1 MPEAA
6 RNAIYFAVAI
16 GVAICCY
23 KFGQH
28 GLLQN
33 IPPSEDQRRERER
46 HQETYLLESIVAS
59 MLLHHKHHSAS
70 TIDRV
75 ILAYNNGLFREVGLE
90 GQVRVWLNAVGK
102 SRECSGRSRA
112 AISNIIVGNSSAGMA
127 MEDLEFEYAATG
139 DAEKLKQLELLR
151 VAAYPKIAAA
161 AERVF
166 RRQALA
172 EDPSGRLLAMSGTL
186 REEFTP
192 VVG

>member
-16 GVAICCY
+16 GLAICCY

-28 GLLQN
+28 GLLRN
-33 IPPSEDQRRERER
+33 IPPSEDRRRERER

-59 MLLHHKHHSAS
+59 MLLHHKHRSAS

-75 ILAYNNGLFREVGLE
+75 ILAYNNGLFREAGLE
-90 GQVRVWLNAVGK
+90 AQVRVWLNAVGK
-102 SRECSGRSRA
+102 TAECNGRNRA
-112 AISNIIVGNSSAGMA
+112 AISRIIVGSSSAGMT
-127 MEDLEFEYAATG
+127 MEDMEFEYAVCG
-139 DAEKLKQLELLR
+139 DPEKLKQLEMYR
-151 VAAYPKIAAA
+151 VAAYPPIAAA
-161 AERVF
+161 AERIF